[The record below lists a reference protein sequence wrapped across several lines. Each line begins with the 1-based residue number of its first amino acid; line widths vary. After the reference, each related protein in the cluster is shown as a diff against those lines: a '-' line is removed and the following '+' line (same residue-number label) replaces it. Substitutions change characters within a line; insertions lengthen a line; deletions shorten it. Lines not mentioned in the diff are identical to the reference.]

1 MKEMLKWYGIS
12 CLILSFSVKSRDWI
26 DPVKLTEAD
35 AMQRKLSRRW
45 AIGLVVSTVAEFF
58 AALLFAQSIR
68 GTYTTT
74 TDVSLRSGP
83 GMNYGI
89 VTTLPKGIKINVV
102 GREGYWLKVE
112 SKHGGAPG
120 FIDEQFAQPETS
132 AQSTA
137 SNIRT
142 TSVNGAYRTLVD
154 VELRGG
160 PGTKYPLVARLPS
173 DIKVNVV
180 RAEGDWLRVESK
192 KGGKPGYVE
201 KRFMERW
208 PDN

>member
-1 MKEMLKWYGIS
+1 
-12 CLILSFSVKSRDWI
+12 
-26 DPVKLTEAD
+26 
-35 AMQRKLSRRW
+35 MQRKLSGRW
-45 AIGLVVSTVAEFF
+45 AITFAVFIVAEFF
-58 AALLFAQSIR
+58 TALLFAQSIR

-74 TDVSLRSGP
+74 TETTLRSGP
-83 GMNYGI
+83 GMNYG
-89 VTTLPKGIKINVV
+89 VVATLPKDIKINVV

-142 TSVNGAYRTLVD
+142 TSVNGAYRTLAD
-154 VELRGG
+154 VELREG
-160 PGTKYPLVARLPS
+160 PGTKYPVVARLPS
-173 DIKVNVV
+173 DIKINVV

-201 KRFMERW
+201 QRFVERW